1 MLFLSIGSISTEAAF
16 SAVIT
21 ANNSFEWDIDI
32 ALPFDSSGAPNLLYD
47 NCSLGKSFLISFS
60 LAIISFLRLFFIEFV
75 NDDFQSYIMYQLIQ
89 LLIETYLFFFE
100 IKNLTLVE
108 QYSLK

>member
-1 MLFLSIGSISTEAAF
+1 MFFINSSLSTEAAF

-60 LAIISFLRLFFIEFV
+60 LAIISLRCFLLNLLMMI
-75 NDDFQSYIMYQLIQ
+75 FQSCNVSIDSI
-89 LLIETYLFFFE
+89 T
-100 IKNLTLVE
+100 N
-108 QYSLK
+108 